1 MSDILRTVKLTD
13 EQAARI
19 YSALESDDAQF
30 LARIVQEFL
39 QRQALEKK
47 KAWQE
52 VCRIAE
58 VNRETEDVTLSYVTN
73 EIIVMAIKEEAS
85 DEKVWHVKCE

>member
-19 YSALESDDAQF
+19 YSGLESDDAQF

-52 VCRIAE
+52 VCRLAE

>member
-19 YSALESDDAQF
+19 YSGLESDDAQF
-30 LARIVQEFL
+30 LASIVQEFL

-58 VNRETEDVTLSYVTN
+58 VNRETEDVTVSYVTN
-73 EIIVMAIKEEAS
+73 EIIVRARKEKEETK
-85 DEKVWHVKCE
+85 DE